1 MIIAKVQKIGET
13 NQVKKQLEEIAHFDM
28 LSFYKLPDISYIEK
42 DDIIIPE
49 DLEMSVEIGRWAF
62 RLPKGE
68 DSYYNEDGS
77 KVKEE
82 MTDEQKEKALKIL
95 VYVQKVKLIKY
106 FAELYIRAIP
116 TADHEKATWERQKIE
131 SDKYELDNE
140 ADVPFIERLA
150 EVRGIELS
158 DLSAKIQEKAD
169 MYTLE
174 MAELMGTQ
182 HKLES
187 LVKSSTNIDEFREN
201 IAQLPA
207 EAQLRIW

>member
-28 LSFYKLPDISYIEK
+28 LSFYKIPDISYLETS
-42 DDIIIPE
+42 DIIIPE

-68 DSYYNEDGS
+68 DSYYEEDGS
-77 KVKEE
+77 KTK
-82 MTDEQKEKALKIL
+82 KALTKVQKAKGLKVLI
-95 VYVQKVKLIKY
+95 YVQKVKLIKY
-106 FAELYIRAIP
+106 FAEVYTKSIP
-116 TADHEKATWERQKIE
+116 TADHEKVTWERQKIE

-140 ADVPFIERLA
+140 ANVPFIKTLA
-150 EVRGIELS
+150 EIRGIELS
-158 DLSAKIQEKAD
+158 DLSSKIQEKAD
-169 MYTLE
+169 MYALE

-182 HKLES
+182 HKLET
-187 LVKSSTNIDEFREN
+187 LIKSSTNVDEFREN